1 LNGAPVCAISLSHLR
16 GSASI
21 TKLLKITGPGERPY
35 EPKEFPLSGQS
46 SAVATQFAPDLLAG
60 KNALVTG
67 ASSGLGAHFAKTL
80 ATAGAR
86 VGLAARRVDRLEQ
99 LVGDIRA
106 TGGQA
111 HPVVLDVTSSQ
122 GVTTAF
128 DNFEA
133 AFGTAT
139 VVVNNAGIPSS
150 SRFTEMP
157 EEEWRGVLDVNLDGV
172 FRVGQEATKRM
183 KAAGSGGSI
192 INISSVLGM
201 MVLNRLSAYAVSKA
215 AVIQLTKAMAL
226 EVARDGIRVNA
237 LAPGYIYTEMND
249 DFLGSDAGQKL
260 LSKVPMA
267 RAGQPYEL
275 DGPLLLLASDLG
287 SYMTGSVIAV
297 DGGSL
302 LALR

>member
-1 LNGAPVCAISLSHLR
+1 MSGPSLPAAL
-16 GSASI
+16 
-21 TKLLKITGPGERPY
+21 
-35 EPKEFPLSGQS
+35 
-46 SAVATQFAPDLLAG
+46 QFAPNLLAG
-60 KNALVTG
+60 KTALVTG

-80 ATAGAR
+80 AAASAR
-86 VGLAARRVDRLEQ
+86 VVLAARRVDRLEQ
-99 LVGDIRA
+99 LAGEIRSA
-106 TGGQA
+106 GGEA
-111 HPVVLDVTSSQ
+111 HAVALDVTSNA
-122 GVTTAF
+122 GVATAF
-128 DNFEA
+128 DDLEST
-133 AFGTAT
+133 FGTAT
-139 VVVNNAGIPSS
+139 IVVNNAGIPSS

-157 EEEWRGVLDVNLDGV
+157 EDEWRNVLDVNLDGV
-172 FRVGQEATKRM
+172 FRVGQEAAKRM

-226 EVARDGIRVNA
+226 EVVRDGIRVNA

-267 RAGQPYEL
+267 RAGQTHEL

-287 SYMTGSVIAV
+287 TYMTGSVIAV